1 MCIEQSFQRYLGL
14 HWTFGPVKVE
24 LLLDQITFY
33 WIKKKTT
40 QFKCNILFSCIFIY
54 ESPVFNFLTPIFKKV
69 IIIIFVIYLIKSRN
83 IISTIIHRAI
93 TTCSFSI

>member
-33 WIKKKTT
+33 WIKKKTHNLSAIFYSLVYSYMKA
-40 QFKCNILFSCIFIY
+40 QFST
-54 ESPVFNFLTPIFKKV
+54 SSRQSSKKSSSSSLSY
-69 IIIIFVIYLIKSRN
+69 I
-83 IISTIIHRAI
+83 
-93 TTCSFSI
+93 